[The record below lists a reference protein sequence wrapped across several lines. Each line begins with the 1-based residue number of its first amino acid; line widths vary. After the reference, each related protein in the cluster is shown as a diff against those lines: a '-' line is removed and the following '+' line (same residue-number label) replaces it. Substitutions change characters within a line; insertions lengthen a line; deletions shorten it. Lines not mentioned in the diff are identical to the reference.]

1 MLIVVQLLRRL
12 DAVRGLETPHDAQW
26 KCQRIMATLS
36 TMLFI
41 FFGASLGAVSRFT
54 TQEIFAARTRLPGWV
69 AIYIVNMLG
78 CLILGFGQ
86 VYLAIDLADETVS
99 GTAVT
104 HLISAQNNDR
114 DMFALLVGFCGGLTT
129 FSTFSLDNVFLSHGK
144 PGQLLFN
151 IFGSVSVGILM
162 AMFGMYLAHQLVP
175 A

>member
-1 MLIVVQLLRRL
+1 
-12 DAVRGLETPHDAQW
+12 
-26 KCQRIMATLS
+26 MATLS

-41 FFGASLGAVSRFT
+41 FFGASLGAVSRFA

-69 AIYIVNMLG
+69 AIYAVNMLG

-86 VYLAIDLADETVS
+86 VYLADETVS
-99 GTAVT
+99 GTAVAR
-104 HLISAQNNDR
+104 LISAQNNDR
-114 DMFALLVGFCGGLTT
+114 DMFSLLVGFCGGLTT

>member
-1 MLIVVQLLRRL
+1 
-12 DAVRGLETPHDAQW
+12 
-26 KCQRIMATLS
+26 MATLS

-41 FFGASLGAVSRFT
+41 FFGASLGALSRFA

-69 AIYIVNMLG
+69 AIYAVNMLG

-86 VYLAIDLADETVS
+86 VYLADETVP

-104 HLISAQNNDR
+104 RLISAQNNDR
-114 DMFALLVGFCGGLTT
+114 DMFSLLVGFCGGLTT

>member
-1 MLIVVQLLRRL
+1 
-12 DAVRGLETPHDAQW
+12 
-26 KCQRIMATLS
+26 MATLS

-41 FFGASLGAVSRFT
+41 FFGASLGAVSRFA

-69 AIYIVNMLG
+69 AIYAVNMLG

-86 VYLAIDLADETVS
+86 VYLATDLADETVS
-99 GTAVT
+99 GTAVAR
-104 HLISAQNNDR
+104 LISAQNNDR
-114 DMFALLVGFCGGLTT
+114 DMFSLLVGFCGGLTT